1 MKKERSFS
9 DKNKNNKF
17 DKKAVR
23 RIFSVIFVMAL
34 TAAFFACLLISVTND
49 MYAFIKTDGEVVL
62 TVSSPL
68 SVSEFSRLL
77 HDNDIISNPHIF
89 SLYIKSKNK
98 TEVVESFSG
107 EALLDRS
114 MSYREILLAIKK

>member
-9 DKNKNNKF
+9 DKDKNNKI

-62 TVSSPL
+62 TVSRPL

-77 HDNDIISNPHIF
+77 HDNDVISNPHIF

>member
-9 DKNKNNKF
+9 DKDKNNKF

-62 TVSSPL
+62 TVSRPL

-77 HDNDIISNPHIF
+77 HDNDVISNPHIF

>member
-1 MKKERSFS
+1 MKKESSFS
-9 DKNKNNKF
+9 DKDKNNKI

-68 SVSEFSRLL
+68 SVSEFSKLL